1 MADEKKKVCVLVF
14 HDELCQVFNGLMTAL
29 SLLRAGEDVTI
40 FFGSLGINVVHK
52 DRIKELKCIPEQPK
66 EEGEK
71 LMEKMDEMELP
82 SPEDMMTMLE
92 MEGALLLACPLNYE
106 MFEFTDDVLLD
117 GVAVADPETF
127 YTDIMVPADQVLS
140 F

>member
-1 MADEKKKVCVLVF
+1 MTEKKKVCVLVF

-52 DRIKELKCIPEQPK
+52 DKIKELKCIPDQP
-66 EEGEK
+66 EEAGKK
-71 LMEKMDEMELP
+71 LMEKMEEMELP
-82 SPEDMMTMLE
+82 TPEDMMTMLE
-92 MEGALLLACPLNYE
+92 MEGALLLACPLNYA
-106 MFEFTDDVLLD
+106 MFEFTDADLLD
-117 GVAVADPETF
+117 GVAIADPDTF

>member
-1 MADEKKKVCVLVF
+1 MAEEKKKVCVLVF

-29 SLLRAGEDVTI
+29 SELRAGADVTI

-52 DRIKELKCIPEQPK
+52 DKIKELKCVPDQPK
-66 EEGEK
+66 EVGEK
-71 LMEKMDEMELP
+71 LMAKMDEMALP
-82 SPEDMMTMLE
+82 TPEDMMTMLE

-117 GVAVADPETF
+117 GVAIADPETF
-127 YTDIMVPADQVLS
+127 YTDIMVPADQVMS

>member
-1 MADEKKKVCVLVF
+1 MAEKKKVCVLVF

-52 DRIKELKCIPEQPK
+52 DKIKELKCIPDQP
-66 EEGEK
+66 EEAGKK
-71 LMEKMDEMELP
+71 LMEKMDEMALP
-82 SPEDMMTMLE
+82 TPEDMMTMLE
-92 MEGALLLACPLNYE
+92 MEGALLLACPLNYA

-117 GVAVADPETF
+117 GVAIADPDTF

>member
-1 MADEKKKVCVLVF
+1 MAEKKKVCILIF

-52 DRIKELKCIPEQPK
+52 DRIKELKCVPDQPEEVGK
-66 EEGEK
+66 K

-82 SPEDMMTMLE
+82 TPEDMMTMLE

-106 MFEFTDDVLLD
+106 LFEFTDDVLLD
-117 GVAVADPETF
+117 GVAIADPETF